1 MRTGLRAKTLT
12 AVSLLAIFTAVPALA
27 ENVTVTGITSG
38 EGYSLSVPTVEAT
51 DTNLTEAQIRRLF
64 TGDFATSAGALAE
77 LDAGSIRIPE
87 ITVSYD
93 VPKTTGEGTEKAT
106 ITYRDIEITDVVDGV
121 ARSAVVGSADIAGGA
136 GITMTFGKMSTGT
149 FDIGGILAFYGMGA
163 PAASD
168 EFKTLYAD
176 FAFEGGTLTGPAI
189 NCDIGSAELGEF
201 KARPLKTNFADF
213 AALAAS
219 VEGDEAPPP
228 AVVRKLIDFYIDMLT
243 AFESTPMT
251 GTGFNC
257 TGTDDGNTITI
268 AGGTLEMGGFKPGI
282 YPHLAMNDLV
292 IDVTGPDAG
301 SIKLGN
307 FTWKQMDFTAPI
319 AALAAAPAELTE
331 AWFEQNWRKLVPVID
346 GLSAANLV
354 VDVPDPE
361 NKAGRIQASVG
372 GFDVSLADYVNGL
385 PSRIGLTT
393 QNVVVT
399 VPEDEA
405 GQMLRAFGVEQLDLS
420 QDLQLHWDKDAQT
433 IVIDTFSID
442 GTELGTVNLTAVIGN
457 ATPELFSADN
467 NVALVASMG
476 LTLKSLKLDIDDR
489 GLSTLIIG
497 GAAAAEGQD
506 PAVMRVGFAGLAQA
520 MILGFVGT
528 TPEAMAASEEIAAF
542 IKSKPQVSITLTA
555 KDEKGLALPLLMAA
569 GDNPAALAGQIDIAA
584 VTSGEDRPADVP
596 MAAPAPAPAEAPAPD
611 AGASVDDGVKSESQT
626 AKESLKN

>member
-1 MRTGLRAKTLT
+1 MGLRAKTLA
-12 AVSLLAIFTAVPALA
+12 AVSLLTIFTAVPALA

-38 EGYSLSVPTVEAT
+38 DGYALSVPTVEAT

-64 TGDFATSAGALAE
+64 TGDFATSASALAE

-87 ITVSYD
+87 ISVAYD

-106 ITYRDIEITDVVDGV
+106 VVYHNIEISDVVDGV
-121 ARSAVVGSADIAGGA
+121 ARSATVGSADISGGA
-136 GITMTFGKMSTGT
+136 GVTMTFGKMSTGT

-168 EFKTLYAD
+168 AFKTLYAD
-176 FAFEGGTLTGPAI
+176 FVFEGGTLSGPGLSCEFGGA
-189 NCDIGSAELGEF
+189 GLAEF

-219 VEGDEAPPP
+219 VENDKNPPP

-251 GTGFNC
+251 GEGFDC
-257 TGTDDGNTITI
+257 TGTDDGNTFKI
-268 AGGTLEMGGFKPGI
+268 AGGTLEMGGFTPGI
-282 YPHLAMNDLV
+282 YPHLALNDLV
-292 IDVTGPDAG
+292 VDVTGPDAG

-307 FTWKQMDFTAPI
+307 FTWKPMDFTAPI

-331 AWFEQNWRKLVPVID
+331 AWFAENWRKLVPAID
-346 GLSAANLV
+346 GLSAANLA

-361 NKAGRIQASVG
+361 TKGGRIQASVG
-372 GFDVSLADYVNGL
+372 GFDVTLADYINGL
-385 PSRIGLTT
+385 PSKIGLTT

-399 VPEDEA
+399 IPEDEA
-405 GQMLRAFGVEQLDLS
+405 GQMLRAFGVSQLDLS
-420 QDLQLHWDKDAQT
+420 QDLQLHWDKAAQT

-442 GTELGTVNLTAVIGN
+442 GTELGTVNLSAVIGN
-457 ATPELFSADN
+457 ATPDLFSADN
-467 NVALVASMG
+467 NVALVASMA
-476 LTLKSLKLDIDDR
+476 LTLKELKLDIDDR

-520 MILGFVGT
+520 MVVGFIGS
-528 TPEAMAASEEIAAF
+528 TPEALAASEEIATF
-542 IKSKPQVSITLTA
+542 IKSKPQVSITLTST
-555 KDEKGLALPLLMAA
+555 DEKGIALPLLMAA
-569 GDNPAALAGQIDIAA
+569 SENPAALAGQIAISA
-584 VTSGEDRPADVP
+584 TSSGDARPADVP
-596 MAAPAPAPAEAPAPD
+596 MAAPAPTEAPSSDD
-611 AGASVDDGVKSESQT
+611 AATPDDGVQSQT
-626 AKESLKN
+626 QTDRQTLKN